1 MQLYAHQSAF
11 LQATTS
17 IRTYAMLWEMGL
29 GKTLAALMTAKVL
42 WNNREITGVLVVTA
56 NGVRHSWK
64 QEVEKFLPDIGHHLR
79 WRSERWEKEMKETD
93 SLAKLVVFVMNAE
106 AFATARGIAAATAF
120 LKRRKCL
127 LVVDESHMFKNP
139 SALRTKTMWKL
150 APLATYRRIMTG
162 TPIANGPLDLYA
174 QFRILHQD
182 ILGFASYYAFRA
194 RYAVMKPLPGR
205 IVNGRQIEIVVGFK
219 NVDEL
224 IDKVK
229 VRASIL
235 RKEDCL
241 DLPPKVYRAP
251 RMFELSKQQR
261 GWYDELKKSVMMEI
275 AGGRMTAPMA
285 MTKLMRLH
293 QISCGFLQLDDGTV
307 VPADANPRIDAL
319 MELLEECHGK
329 VIIWASYRESI
340 RAICA
345 AISEKFG
352 LGTAVHFYGD
362 TSEADRRYAVEAFQD
377 LEPECPVR
385 FFVGHPAAG
394 GVGITLTAA
403 RDVIY
408 FSSGYSYVQRVQS
421 EDRAHRIGQTKSV
434 SYTDI
439 LGVNTVDDKILAALV
454 DKQELS
460 SQLTGES
467 LRTWLAED
475 TSR

>member
-17 IRTYAMLWEMGL
+17 IRTYALLWEMGL
-29 GKTLAALMTAKVL
+29 GKTLAALMTAKAL
-42 WNNREITGVLVVTA
+42 WSSREITGVLVVTA

-79 WRSERWEKEMKETD
+79 WRSLTWEKDMKETD
-93 SLAKLVVFVMNAE
+93 SAAKLVVFVMNAE
-106 AFATARGIAAATAF
+106 AFATARGVAAATAF
-120 LKRRKCL
+120 LKRRKAL
-127 LVVDESHMFKNP
+127 LVIDESHMFKNP
-139 SALRTKTMWKL
+139 SAQRTKTMWKL

-174 QFRILHQD
+174 QFRILHPD
-182 ILGFASYYAFRA
+182 ILGFSSYYAFRA

-224 IDKVK
+224 TEKVK

-241 DLPPKVYRAP
+241 DLPPKVYRQP
-251 RMFELSKQQR
+251 RMFDLSKQQR
-261 GWYDELKKSVMMEI
+261 SWYDELKKSVMMEI
-275 AGGRMTAPMA
+275 GGGRMTAPMV

-293 QISCGFLQLDDGTV
+293 QISCGFLQLDDGAIV
-307 VPADANPRIDAL
+307 QAEENPRIEAL

-329 VIIWASYRESI
+329 AIIWASYRESI

-345 AISEKFG
+345 AIDKKYG
-352 LGTAVHFYGD
+352 PGVGVHFYGD
-362 TSEADRRYAVEAFQD
+362 TSEEDRRYAVEGFQD
-377 LEPECPVR
+377 LEPSCPIR

-439 LGVNTVDDKILAALV
+439 LGVNTVDHQILAALV

-460 SQLTGES
+460 SQLTGER
-467 LRTWLAED
+467 LRAWLTEER
-475 TSR
+475 S